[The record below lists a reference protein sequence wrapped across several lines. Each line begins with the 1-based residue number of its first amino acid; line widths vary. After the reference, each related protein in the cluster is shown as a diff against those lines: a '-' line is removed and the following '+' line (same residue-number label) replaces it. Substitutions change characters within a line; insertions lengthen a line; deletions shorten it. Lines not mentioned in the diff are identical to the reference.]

1 MDAFVA
7 VLLAIIV
14 LGIVIWYLYRSR
26 KRAAERLEQSGETA
40 AAAGLAT
47 ASKVF
52 DATEHHAPVE
62 EFHVKGDEA
71 MVTFGVPMPDKDDE
85 VLNDLL
91 LAEAV
96 EVVRQRR
103 HTLPIDDVEH
113 IVVYA
118 GRDGEHHLVGRTKL
132 PSKGELPPPQVMA
145 GLSLSHVAH
154 DPFAAPFEERSDHSV
169 VYDTRADVPADEL
182 PRLVD
187 DVKIPKGLER
197 GLRATGVDPEQM
209 EGPDF
214 VLALLRMFGYSVT
227 EQAQPHSY
235 IGVKDGQSV
244 FILTDAYG
252 PGEYPEL
259 DEGVVR
265 RFLADFNSSG
275 ADRGMLVSDK
285 YGPFMINEI
294 ESHQPKVRFITRE
307 RIQSFIDSMAL
318 G

>member
-1 MDAFVA
+1 MDALLG
-7 VLLAIIV
+7 VLIAIVV
-14 LGIVIWYLYRSR
+14 LGIVIWYLSRSR
-26 KRAAERLEQSGETA
+26 KRAAERLEQSSSTAPASGLSTANKLFDGE
-40 AAAGLAT
+40 
-47 ASKVF
+47 
-52 DATEHHAPVE
+52 EHHAPVK

-71 MVTFGVPMPDKDDE
+71 LVTFGVPMPDKDDD

-91 LAEAV
+91 IAEAV
-96 EVVRQRR
+96 EVVRRRR
-103 HTLPIDDVEH
+103 HNLPIDDVEH

-118 GRDGEHHLVGRTKL
+118 GLEDPPQLVGRTKL
-132 PSKGELPPPQVMA
+132 PSKGELPPPEVMA

-169 VYDTRADVPADEL
+169 VYDTRTDVPADEL
-182 PRLVD
+182 GRLID
-187 DVKIPKGLER
+187 DLKIPKGLER

-209 EGPDF
+209 TGPDF
-214 VLALLRMFGYSVT
+214 VLALLRMFGYGVS
-227 EQAQPHSY
+227 EQAQPNSFM
-235 IGVKDGQSV
+235 GVKDGQSV
-244 FILTDAYG
+244 YILTDAYS

-275 ADRGMLVSDK
+275 ADRGMLISDK

-294 ESHQPKVRFITRE
+294 ETHQPKVRFITRE

>member
-1 MDAFVA
+1 MDALLG
-7 VLLAIIV
+7 VLIAIVV
-14 LGIVIWYLYRSR
+14 LGIVIWYLSRSR
-26 KRAAERLEQSGETA
+26 KRAAERLEQSSTTA
-40 AAAGLAT
+40 PASGLAT
-47 ASKVF
+47 ANELF
-52 DATEHHAPVE
+52 DGKEHHAPVR

-71 MVTFGVPMPDKDDE
+71 QVTFGVPMPDKDDD

-91 LAEAV
+91 VAEAV

-118 GRDGEHHLVGRTKL
+118 GLDDPPQLVGRTKL
-132 PSKGELPPPQVMA
+132 PSKGELPPPEVMA

-169 VYDTRADVPADEL
+169 VYGTKADVPADEL
-182 PRLVD
+182 GRLID
-187 DVKIPKGLER
+187 DLKIPKGLER
-197 GLRATGVDPEQM
+197 GLRATGVDPDQM
-209 EGPDF
+209 TGPEF
-214 VLALLRMFGYSVT
+214 ILALLRMFGYSVT
-227 EQAQPHSY
+227 EQAQPNSFM
-235 IGVKDGQSV
+235 GVKDGQSV
-244 FILTDAYG
+244 YILTDAYSQ
-252 PGEYPEL
+252 GEYPEL

-275 ADRGMLVSDK
+275 ADRGMLISDK

-294 ESHQPKVRFITRE
+294 ETHQPKVRFITRE